1 MSVFLRLR
9 AGLRAHRS
17 AFVQT
22 RVSIERAG
30 FNRTCTKAYF
40 AVLDALGMF
49 LGPLRAV
56 RSWKVGKSAQ
66 SRAFASSIF
75 ATCASRRLKML
86 FNSRLT
92 LADTT
97 RYASTARAV
106 SKSQLSDICAWLAL
120 AAAAGARRATESR
133 VRPRRRV
140 KADRRR
146 AAYFRRVRAA
156 RSGRRRRPDAAQA
169 PQESGSHPAGQSR

>member
-49 LGPLRAV
+49 LGSLRAV

-86 FNSRLT
+86 FNSRLI
-92 LADTT
+92 L

-106 SKSQLSDICAWLAL
+106 SKSQLSVHLCLVAGYLRR
-120 AAAAGARRATESR
+120 GARGAAESR

-146 AAYFRRVRAA
+146 AAYI
-156 RSGRRRRPDAAQA
+156 
-169 PQESGSHPAGQSR
+169 